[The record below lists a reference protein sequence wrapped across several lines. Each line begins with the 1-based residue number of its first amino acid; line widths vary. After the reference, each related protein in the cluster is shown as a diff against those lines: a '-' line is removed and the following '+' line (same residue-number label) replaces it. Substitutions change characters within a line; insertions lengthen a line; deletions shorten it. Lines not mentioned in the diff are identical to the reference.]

1 MMKTQAHRHL
11 IRTACARATALLCGL
26 SLLAPAPLWAQQP
39 DVSPPNRDQVVLNFV
54 NADLDSVVKAVGQAT
69 GKNFVIDPR
78 VKGTVN
84 LVTEQPVSRAQALE
98 TLGSVLR
105 MQGYAMVESNGFTK
119 VVPEAD
125 AKLQGSPTVIGG
137 GAGRG
142 DQVVTQVFRL
152 NYESANNLVPVLR
165 PMIAPNNTITAY
177 PANNTLVITDY
188 ADNLRR
194 LARIIAA
201 VDAPAS
207 GEVEMV
213 PLKNAIASD
222 AALTLQRLLD
232 PASAGG
238 AATAGSGDASLRTTV
253 VAEPRSNSL
262 MIRASSRARVQQA
275 RTLIEKIDQP
285 YARPGNIWVVPL
297 RNADAVKLAA
307 TLRAIVAADASF
319 ATTGQPGA
327 QGGAAGVAGGG
338 YAQTPTSS
346 TGSQFAGGSSGGG
359 YGGFGGRS
367 SGSGGSSFGGS
378 GSNAFSASFATNQQ
392 PTTGGIIQADPSTNT
407 LIITA
412 NEAVYRNLRTVIDDL
427 DQRRAQV
434 YIESMIVEVTG
445 NDLGQLGIQW
455 QGLLQSSGG
464 NTGVFAGTN
473 FGTGGQN
480 IINLTGAVAAINNNQ
495 QAGIVA
501 ASQLVPDLAGLNL
514 GIVNRALGL
523 GALLRALSSVTS
535 TNVLST
541 PNLIT
546 LENEEAKILI
556 GQNIPI
562 TTGSYAQTGNT
573 STVTP
578 FNTFDRKDVG
588 ITLRVRPQITEG
600 GLVKMQIY
608 QESSSVVQGT
618 LTNTSG
624 PTTNVRSIETN
635 VLVDDGQIIVLGGLI
650 EDSNNDSVQKVPGLG
665 DLPWIGGL
673 FRYENKSRSKTNL
686 LVFLRPYIIR
696 TGSQTDRLAQD
707 RYDYMRNLQT
717 GYVSPNIMIY
727 DKDKPVLPPP
737 DNPTAPFVDPRSAA
751 PLAPPL
757 PLPQNAQPYTPPPQ
771 VTDPAV
777 PQPVQPVP
785 VPQPSA
791 APISQALPPQRTV
804 QIQTRRVATYE
815 PQIPRELPE
824 PAAAAGVQTVQ
835 SAQQPVPQAVQPSV
849 QTPAPQS
856 APQSAQQAP
865 QPAAP
870 ATTSAPTPTQIP
882 PRAAQAG
889 AARPQAAR
897 GNNPALALADAF
909 ARGPI
914 N

>member
-1 MMKTQAHRHL
+1 MRTQAHRPF
-11 IRTACARATALLCGL
+11 IRTALARATALLCGL
-26 SLLAPAPLWAQQP
+26 SLLAPAPLWAQQT

-137 GAGRG
+137 AAGRG

-201 VDAPAS
+201 VDAPAT
-207 GEVEMV
+207 GEVEIV

-222 AALTLQRLLD
+222 AAVTLQKLLD
-232 PASAGG
+232 PSAAGG
-238 AATAGSGDASLRTTV
+238 TAAAGTGDASLRTTV

-275 RTLIEKIDQP
+275 RMLIEKIDQP

-307 TLRAIVAADASF
+307 TLRAIVAADSSF
-319 ATTGQPGA
+319 VSATTP
-327 QGGAAGVAGGG
+327 GGAGGTAAGGTG
-338 YAQTPTSS
+338 AYGQSQTAQT
-346 TGSQFAGGSSGGG
+346 GGQYGGSSSSGG
-359 YGGFGGRS
+359 YGGFGGGR
-367 SGSGGSSFGGS
+367 SGSSGSSFGS
-378 GSNAFSASFATNQQ
+378 GGGNAFSASFATNQQ

-412 NEAVYRNLRTVIDDL
+412 TEPVYRNLRTVIDDL

-434 YIESMIVEVTG
+434 YIESMIVEVSST
-445 NDLGQLGIQW
+445 NSAELGIQW
-455 QGLLQSSGG
+455 QGLLTSNNN

-473 FGTGGQN
+473 FGSGGQN
-480 IINLTGAVAAINNNQ
+480 IINLTGAVAAYNQ
-495 QAGIVA
+495 NPTAGLA
-501 ASQLVPDLAGLNL
+501 AATQLVPDLGGLNL
-514 GIVNRALGL
+514 GIVNRAIGL
-523 GALLRALSSVTS
+523 GALLRALGTNSSV
-535 TNVLST
+535 NLLST

-562 TTGSYAQTGNT
+562 TTGSYAQTGST

-588 ITLRVRPQITEG
+588 ITLRVRPQITDG

-618 LTNTSG
+618 QNNTAG

-650 EDSNNDSVQKVPGLG
+650 EDNYGDSVQKVPGLG

-673 FRYENKSRSKTNL
+673 FRYENKNRAKTNL
-686 LVFLRPYIIR
+686 LVFLRPYVMR
-696 TGSQTDRLAQD
+696 TGGATDRLAQD
-707 RYDYMRNLQT
+707 RYDFMRAQQT
-717 GYVSPNIMIY
+717 GYVSPNIMIP
-727 DKDKPVLPPP
+727 DRNTPVLPPP
-737 DNPTAPFVDPRSAA
+737 EAPVTPFVDPRSTT

-757 PLPQNAQPYTPPPQ
+757 PLQQSPQPMMPPQ
-771 VTDPAV
+771 QVPDPAL
-777 PQPVQPVP
+777 
-785 VPQPSA
+785 QPSR
-791 APISQALPPQRTV
+791 PLSQRSQPSPQASS
-804 QIQTRRVATYE
+804 Q
-815 PQIPRELPE
+815 PSSLPE
-824 PAAAAGVQTVQ
+824 
-835 SAQQPVPQAVQPSV
+835 QPKPSV
-849 QTPAPQS
+849 QVPAPQAS
-856 APQSAQQAP
+856 RQ
-865 QPAAP
+865 
-870 ATTSAPTPTQIP
+870 
-882 PRAAQAG
+882 
-889 AARPQAAR
+889 
-897 GNNPALALADAF
+897 NPAIALADAF
-909 ARGPI
+909 SRGPI